1 MRPGRLPRSLPGPL
15 LGLLLA
21 VGVVTVSWALLL
33 PPWQVPDENYHFAY
47 VQSLAENFE
56 LPTGSGE
63 PQSSEQRLAADRSN
77 ADQTAQVLATK
88 PEWSRSAYERWK
100 LDDRALAQ
108 DARGDGGGQNPA
120 GGNPPLY
127 YAYAS
132 LAYWVSWNGDVFD
145 RLYAMRLWSG
155 LLLLVTTAATWLL
168 VGEVVPGD
176 RRLQLAGAA
185 LVGFQPM
192 ATFLSASV
200 NPDAMLFAL
209 WALVFWLGARALRR
223 GLSPG
228 LAAALFGA
236 TGLAVLVKATSYALV
251 PAVLLV
257 LAVALRRAYPAR
269 RRAAALAA
277 IAALTLAIPIG
288 GWLVAARALDRPV
301 VNQAAATELGAEG
314 VDLRQ
319 FGSYVWQY
327 YLPKL
332 PFQMAFP
339 AASSIP
345 AYDVWLKTG
354 WAAFGWLEVRF
365 PEWVYALLAAAS
377 ALVAAAAAVAV
388 FKKGRRAPL
397 AVIAFCGLAAVG
409 LIGGLHWVEYGQIVQ
424 TGAPFNQGRYVLPL
438 LPIAGLCLAA
448 ALTLLAPR
456 WRGVGLAVVLGS
468 LFTLQLFSLG
478 LVAARFYA

>member
-21 VGVVTVSWALLL
+21 VGVVTASWALLL

-63 PQSSEQRLAADRSN
+63 SQSSEQRLAADRSN

-108 DARGDGGGQNPA
+108 DARSDGGGQNPA

-192 ATFLSASV
+192 ATFMSASV

-236 TGLAVLVKATSYALV
+236 ILSH
-251 PAVLLV
+251 
-257 LAVALRRAYPAR
+257 
-269 RRAAALAA
+269 AA
-277 IAALTLAIPIG
+277 
-288 GWLVAARALDRPV
+288 
-301 VNQAAATELGAEG
+301 NFQANFY
-314 VDLRQ
+314 R
-319 FGSYVWQY
+319 
-327 YLPKL
+327 
-332 PFQMAFP
+332 
-339 AASSIP
+339 
-345 AYDVWLKTG
+345 
-354 WAAFGWLEVRF
+354 
-365 PEWVYALLAAAS
+365 
-377 ALVAAAAAVAV
+377 
-388 FKKGRRAPL
+388 
-397 AVIAFCGLAAVG
+397 
-409 LIGGLHWVEYGQIVQ
+409 
-424 TGAPFNQGRYVLPL
+424 
-438 LPIAGLCLAA
+438 
-448 ALTLLAPR
+448 
-456 WRGVGLAVVLGS
+456 
-468 LFTLQLFSLG
+468 LFL
-478 LVAARFYA
+478 

>member
-1 MRPGRLPRSLPGPL
+1 MPIRPPGTSP
-15 LGLLLA
+15 
-21 VGVVTVSWALLL
+21 
-33 PPWQVPDENYHFAY
+33 
-47 VQSLAENFE
+47 
-56 LPTGSGE
+56 
-63 PQSSEQRLAADRSN
+63 
-77 ADQTAQVLATK
+77 TK

-108 DARGDGGGQNPA
+108 DARSDGGGQNPA

-192 ATFLSASV
+192 ATFMSASV

-257 LAVALRRAYPAR
+257 LAVALSRAYPAR

-288 GWLVAARALDRPV
+288 GWLVAARVLDRPV
-301 VNQAAATELGAEG
+301 VNQAAATRSLAQ
-314 VDLRQ
+314 RASI
-319 FGSYVWQY
+319 F
-327 YLPKL
+327 
-332 PFQMAFP
+332 
-339 AASSIP
+339 ASSEATSDAGFP
-345 AYDVWLKTG
+345 SSLFRRRSPRPRASRRMTSGSRPG
-354 WAAFGWLEVRF
+354 WAAFGWLEVHF
-365 PEWVYALLAAAS
+365 PEWVYTLLAAAS

-438 LPIAGLCLAA
+438 LPVARP
-448 ALTLLAPR
+448 LLGGSSDAPGSEVA
-456 WRGVGLAVVLGS
+456 WRRTRGRSGQFVHATTV
-468 LFTLQLFSLG
+468 FAG